1 MGTDEKFEYAKERAE
16 GRAKE
21 AYGSMTDDERLREEG
36 RGQQSEADVKS
47 AGEKVRDA
55 ARKVGDAV
63 KR

>member
-1 MGTDEKFEYAKERAE
+1 MGADEKFDYTKDRVE

-21 AYGSMTDDERLREEG
+21 AYGAATDDEELREEG
-36 RGQQSEADVKS
+36 RTQQSEGDLKS

-55 ARKVGDAV
+55 ARKVGDAF